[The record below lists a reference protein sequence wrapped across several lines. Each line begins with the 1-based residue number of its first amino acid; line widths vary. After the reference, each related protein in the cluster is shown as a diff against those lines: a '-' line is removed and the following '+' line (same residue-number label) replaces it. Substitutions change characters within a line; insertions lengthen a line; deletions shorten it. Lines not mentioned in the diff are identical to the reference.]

1 MLSRWW
7 GRCRKNPEG
16 MTTEAQRHRDWK
28 EEELGEEL
36 ERGDDPVTAA
46 VIGAATE
53 VHKALGPGLLESA
66 YAACLAV
73 ELREREIGFEQEVPL
88 PVRFK
93 GHTLEI
99 GYRLDFIVQGQ
110 VVVELKAVERI
121 MPVHEA
127 QLLTYLKLSSI
138 RTGLLLNFNAPY
150 MRDGIVRRVL

>member
-1 MLSRWW
+1 M
-7 GRCRKNPEG
+7 
-16 MTTEAQRHRDWK
+16 
-28 EEELGEEL
+28 GEEL

-46 VIGAATE
+46 VIGAAIE

-66 YAACLAV
+66 YGACLAA
-73 ELREREIGFEQEVPL
+73 ELRERSVSFEQEVPL

-99 GYRLDFIVQGQ
+99 GYRLDFVVQEQ
-110 VVVELKAVERI
+110 VIVELKAIEKI

-127 QLLTYLKLSSI
+127 QLLTYLKLSSL